1 MGQNNSRG
9 LFVQMLRVMLKAR
22 GIQVTKQRL
31 EQFLVFVEEICP
43 WFPEQGTV
51 NLETWRVVGVRLRD
65 YYTANGPNKLPVTVL
80 PLWQLI
86 RDCLDPATEGEK
98 LDTVKIE
105 NIEPSAPTNT
115 ELKEA
120 PSAPPAVNASDNP
133 FDSELDPADQ
143 EELEEQAAQYHRD
156 EDPWGVFLTGENKNF
171 DMTKLKNIITECVQQ
186 NVSKNNHRTL
196 PLTSSPPPG
205 YTSQEAWTPKFVVL
219 SPLQKALQQASK
231 EGEHIPGF
239 SFVYPV
245 LEDAQQQRYYET
257 IPFKQLKVLKM
268 ACAQYGPTAPFTQ
281 AIVESLGNQ
290 YLPPNDWK
298 QVARACLS
306 GGNYLLWKSEFY
318 ENCAATASINQ
329 RQGIQVTLEK
339 LTGEGQY
346 QDTYSQLGYLP
357 GAYPQ
362 INAAALRAWR
372 KLPNSENKTEDLS
385 KIRQG
390 PYEPYQD
397 FVARLM
403 ETGKVIGDEQA
414 GLVLAKQLA
423 YENANS
429 ACQAALRPYRKK
441 SNLADFIRICAD
453 IGPSYVQGIALAAAL
468 QGKTVKE
475 VLFQQNRPKHNFQ
488 GSSRVAGPPGSCYA
502 CGQLGH

>member
-1 MGQNNSRG
+1 MGQNHSKG
-9 LFVQMLRVMLKAR
+9 LFVQMLRVMLRER
-22 GIQVTKQRL
+22 GIQVSKQRL

-51 NLETWRVVGVRLRD
+51 NLETWKVVGVRLRD
-65 YYTANGPNKLPVTVL
+65 YYTANGPNKMPATIL

-98 LDTVKIE
+98 FDTVKIE
-105 NIEPSAPTNT
+105 NIEPSAPTYPDV
-115 ELKEA
+115 KEI
-120 PSAPPAVNASDNP
+120 PSVPPAINATDGP

-143 EELEEQAAQYHRD
+143 EELEDQAARYHKD
-156 EDPWGVFLTGENKNF
+156 EDPWGIFFEENKTF
-171 DMTKLKNIITECVQQ
+171 DMSKFKDIITECVQQ
-186 NVSKNNHRTL
+186 NLSKKEQKR
-196 PLTSSPPPG
+196 PPIISSPPPS
-205 YTSQEAWTPKFVVL
+205 YSPQEEKASKFVVL

-239 SFVYPV
+239 SLVYPV

-257 IPFKQLKVLKM
+257 IPFKQLKELKM

-318 ENCAATASINQ
+318 ENCAVTASINQ
-329 RQGIQVTLEK
+329 RQGIQVTLEQ

-346 QDTYSQLGYLP
+346 QDIHSQLGYLP

-390 PYEPYQD
+390 PDEPYQD

-403 ETGKVIGDEQA
+403 ETIGKVIGDEQA

-468 QGKTVKE
+468 QVAMHVGNWGIEQINVLKGGNNHLVKI
-475 VLFQQNRPKHNFQ
+475 
-488 GSSRVAGPPGSCYA
+488 Y
-502 CGQLGH
+502 